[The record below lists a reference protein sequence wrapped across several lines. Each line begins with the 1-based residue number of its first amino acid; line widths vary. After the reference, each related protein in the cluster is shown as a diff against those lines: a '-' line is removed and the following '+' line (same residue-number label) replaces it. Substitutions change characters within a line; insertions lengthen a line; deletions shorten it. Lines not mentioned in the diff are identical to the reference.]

1 MIERR
6 AFNWTGRLFSLRQDL
21 SKTDI
26 AAQLFTFFTLVS
38 SGKGA
43 HGEPTL
49 LLLTLQ
55 NSARKLPSS
64 GVTVNPERALTAML
78 KIVIMSKTDIAAQ
91 LLTFYL

>member
-6 AFNWTGRLFSLRQDL
+6 AFNSGLGKLFFLRQDL

-26 AAQLFTFFTLVS
+26 DAQLLTFFYTC
-38 SGKGA
+38 KGA

-55 NSARKLPSS
+55 NSARKLPLP
-64 GVTVNPERALTAML
+64 VLQRARVEML
-78 KIVIMSKTDIAAQ
+78 KIVIMRKIMQAK
-91 LLTFYL
+91 